1 MRVTESKL
9 LVSGYQQLLEE
20 ALAHGLVFKNL
31 RLGTGPFGTSLYASD
46 PKRPVHLFVPENL
59 LLDISQVN
67 FSTNQIADE
76 VTLPDE
82 RLRGFFN
89 RYLSLITPEAAV
101 EQRLRL
107 EAEIEAE
114 DLSAWAY
121 GKNLNSLSTF
131 LSISAGVEAIRLRL
145 ARARTFTYQ
154 GKVVLMPILDL
165 ANHANS
171 GLSFRTQKGIY
182 IDGTSSSEELF
193 VTYGSK
199 DSLHLLNTYSFLSPC
214 TLAFAMPCSFNLEK
228 HAVRAPRLV
237 VLDSLNEMSPGK
249 HGFPALSTLA
259 DGTARLS
266 WAMLGFEDQ
275 PKLPLQIWQRVCQLL
290 GVKDGLSMFNTMR
303 RYSAQRAMELEQ
315 RGQQVKDEELRRLLC
330 QAAQDYLSAMDHVA
344 TD

>member
-1 MRVTESKL
+1 MTVTKL
-9 LVSGYQQLLEE
+9 LSEGYQQLLDE
-20 ALAHGLVFKNL
+20 ALTRGLVFQNL
-31 RLGTGPFGTSLYASD
+31 RLGTGPFGASLYPID
-46 PKRPVHLFVPENL
+46 PKRPVHLYVPETL
-59 LLDISQVN
+59 LLDLSLVDFN
-67 FSTNQIADE
+67 ANQIGEE

-82 RLRGFFN
+82 SLRAFFN
-89 RYLSLITPEAAV
+89 RYLSLIIPETAI

-107 EAEIEAE
+107 EEEIKAE

-145 ARARTFTYQ
+145 ARARTFTYE
-154 GKVVLMPILDL
+154 GKAVLMPILDL
-165 ANHANS
+165 ANHANA

-182 IDGTSSSEELF
+182 IDGTSATDELF

-214 TLAFAMPCSFNLEK
+214 SLAFAMPCSFNLK
-228 HAVRAPRLV
+228 SHAVRASRLV

-249 HGFPALSTLA
+249 PGFPALSTLA

-266 WAMLGFEDQ
+266 WAMLGFKDQ

-290 GVKDGLSMFNTMR
+290 GVTDGLSMFNIMR
-303 RYSAQRAMELEQ
+303 RYAAQRATELEE
-315 RGQQVKDEELRRLLC
+315 RGQQVRDEELRRLLC
-330 QAAQDYLSAMDHVA
+330 QAAQDYLAALDHVA
-344 TD
+344 AD